1 MKAWVK
7 LQITGPLSNLSLN
20 HTILPHSP
28 KHANNM
34 DLSQALC
41 SVVAPRYTYVRRSLK
56 AFFKVFCSYYKFS
69 RNITVN
75 VKSQAYLH
83 TKMSTLH
90 VILIPAWTLANHKN
104 T

>member
-28 KHANNM
+28 KHANDM

-41 SVVAPRYTYVRRSLK
+41 SVVAP
-56 AFFKVFCSYYKFS
+56 
-69 RNITVN
+69 
-75 VKSQAYLH
+75 
-83 TKMSTLH
+83 
-90 VILIPAWTLANHKN
+90 
-104 T
+104 